1 MIIQMDSILRKIVYL
16 SSIFLFISLV
26 CLSVSYDVTA
36 EDSNSFILN
45 VKKNLKNKDGYENLI
60 HESKYKYDDFDHI
73 RISQIEEGIKP
84 LNDDKEQI
92 EGDQF
97 NALKDKQDPKVII
110 SDPVQF
116 CQGKFKKI
124 KGSGIEIITLKCP
137 KVDDNCSC
145 EKDKKSDS
153 NWLDCGAL
161 KKFSSKGSDLLSC
174 ESIIVGSGNVTD

>member
-1 MIIQMDSILRKIVYL
+1 MIIQMDSILRRIAYL
-16 SSIFLFISLV
+16 SSIFLFISV
-26 CLSVSYDVTA
+26 ACLSVSYDVNA
-36 EDSNSFILN
+36 EETKPIIQNGRDNP
-45 VKKNLKNKDGYENLI
+45 KNKYTSKGLI
-60 HESKYKYDDFDHI
+60 HLSKFEDDDFDRI
-73 RISQIEEGIKP
+73 KISQAGEAKP
-84 LNDDKEQI
+84 LEHEKDRI
-92 EGDQF
+92 EGDQL
-97 NALKDKQDPKVII
+97 NTVREKPDPKVIV

-116 CQGKFKKI
+116 CRGKFKKI

>member
-1 MIIQMDSILRKIVYL
+1 MIIQMDSILRRIVYL
-16 SSIFLFISLV
+16 SSIFLFTSLA

-36 EDSNSFILN
+36 EETKPFILN
-45 VKKNLKNKDGYENLI
+45 GKNNLKDKDSYKSLI
-60 HESKYKYDDFDHI
+60 RGSKYKYDDFDHI

-97 NALKDKQDPKVII
+97 NTLKDKQDPKVTI

-137 KVDDNCSC
+137 RVDDKCSC
-145 EKDKKSDS
+145 EKDKKNDS
-153 NWLDCGAL
+153 EWLDCGGL
-161 KKFSSKGSDLLSC
+161 RKFSSNGSDLLSC
-174 ESIIVGSGNVTD
+174 ESIIVGSGNVAE